1 MIGGERVLALI
12 PARGG
17 SKGIPRK
24 NVKPLGGVPLIEWT
38 IRAAQD
44 SRYIDSVVVSTDDAE
59 IKSVSKNAGAE
70 VPFTRPAELSTDSAT
85 GLSDVRHAL
94 DQLPGYDL
102 VVLLQ
107 PTSPLRSVDDVD
119 AAIEM
124 VHSSKCMVVSV
135 VEAAKSP
142 FWMFGLSSDG
152 LLQPLMNEGL
162 SRTNRQEL
170 PRAYV
175 LNGAVYAANVN
186 DFVNHESFL
195 SPSTRALIMPAER
208 SIDID
213 TELDWSLA
221 ELMAQRT

>member
-85 GLSDVRHAL
+85 GLSVVRHAL